1 MGMHMSKTA
10 VAIDMHMQFI
20 ADLVVLF
27 GVQFPEAQAA
37 GLAHKYRVLAVA
49 ERVPPIWAQ
58 LPVFRSICSR

>member
-27 GVQFPEAQAA
+27 GVQF
-37 GLAHKYRVLAVA
+37 
-49 ERVPPIWAQ
+49 
-58 LPVFRSICSR
+58 